1 MPEIGRIRTHIL
13 VRSNVTRTCAL
24 VGKAAETGKTKGKL
38 NVAQTRILI
47 CNSCSGTR
55 DRDAERQ
62 AVARALAEAGLAERI
77 ELAEHACFNG
87 CQDPVALALQ
97 GAGMASYVFSGV
109 DVVADAD
116 DIAATCQT
124 YLDSPTGWI
133 EDARPCGR
141 LRLCLRTRIP
151 ALQST

>member
-1 MPEIGRIRTHIL
+1 
-13 VRSNVTRTCAL
+13 
-24 VGKAAETGKTKGKL
+24 
-38 NVAQTRILI
+38 VAQARILI
-47 CNSCSGTR
+47 CSSCSGTR

-62 AVARALAEAGLAERI
+62 AVSEALSRAGLEDSI

-97 GAGMASYVFSGV
+97 GGGMASYVFSGV

-116 DIAATCQT
+116 DVAATCRT
-124 YLDSPTGWI
+124 YLDSPAGWI